1 MGSLGGIVGG
11 KWPGPSVDIAT
22 DMRREK
28 LGRQELSALAS
39 AHSVQGV
46 PSDRS
51 ASL

>member
-11 KWPGPSVDIAT
+11 KWPGTRVDIKT

-28 LGRQELSALAS
+28 LGRQEPSALAA
-39 AHSVQGV
+39 AHFVQGV